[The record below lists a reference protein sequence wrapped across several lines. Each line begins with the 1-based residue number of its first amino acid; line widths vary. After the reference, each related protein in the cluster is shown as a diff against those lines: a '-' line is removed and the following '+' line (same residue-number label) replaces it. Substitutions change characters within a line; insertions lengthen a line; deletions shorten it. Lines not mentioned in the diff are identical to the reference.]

1 MAQATAVIWTEK
13 ALQMLSEIAVY
24 LADST
29 SVQKANQ
36 FQIDLIN
43 DMDNKLLHFPE
54 SCPPCRFLKLRQAGC
69 HCCTYKKKNIVIYI
83 FEEGVVQIIGVIGAK
98 RSPAIFD
105 DLI

>member
-1 MAQATAVIWTEK
+1 
-13 ALQMLSEIAVY
+13 MLSEIAVY

-43 DMDNKLLHFPE
+43 EMDDKLFQFPE
-54 SCPPCRFLKLRQAGC
+54 SCPPCRLLKLRQAGC
-69 HCCTYKKKNIVIYI
+69 RCCTYKKQNIVIYL
-83 FEEGVVQIIGVIGAK
+83 FEDSVVQIIGVIGAK
-98 RSPAIFD
+98 RNPAIFD